1 MLLSA
6 GPARYRFGGANEGAL
21 GARTRIHRHRGAG
34 GLIAASA
41 GASAQSQSSIQLVA
55 MDADPAGNTATSLG
69 HLDPCVRAEPGS
81 EVTVDLVVDSV
92 PEDRPFLGFQIEVVY
107 EPTVLEVTGVRY
119 DYLLAANGSFQPF
132 DGLSEPLPDADGSF
146 KVIIADLAS
155 VPPAENMETGE
166 GVLLRLAFTAKTA
179 GTSSVAPGYDPP
191 DVYPAL
197 IDGTN
202 SVIEVR
208 TIAGIEVVVGEDCP
222 PGQTAIEPTE
232 LPPVSAGIPAP
243 VLSPT
248 PVPSAT
254 HTFSPADLPV
264 GGSSPDDGAG
274 GLRGVSASLALG
286 LAAILASGALWLAAR
301 RLS

>member
-107 EPTVLEVTGVRY
+107 EPTVLEVTGVGY
-119 DYLLAANGSFQPF
+119 DYLL
-132 DGLSEPLPDADGSF
+132 LPMG
-146 KVIIADLAS
+146 
-155 VPPAENMETGE
+155 
-166 GVLLRLAFTAKTA
+166 R
-179 GTSSVAPGYDPP
+179 SSHSMA
-191 DVYPAL
+191 
-197 IDGTN
+197 
-202 SVIEVR
+202 
-208 TIAGIEVVVGEDCP
+208 
-222 PGQTAIEPTE
+222 
-232 LPPVSAGIPAP
+232 
-243 VLSPT
+243 
-248 PVPSAT
+248 
-254 HTFSPADLPV
+254 
-264 GGSSPDDGAG
+264 
-274 GLRGVSASLALG
+274 
-286 LAAILASGALWLAAR
+286 
-301 RLS
+301 